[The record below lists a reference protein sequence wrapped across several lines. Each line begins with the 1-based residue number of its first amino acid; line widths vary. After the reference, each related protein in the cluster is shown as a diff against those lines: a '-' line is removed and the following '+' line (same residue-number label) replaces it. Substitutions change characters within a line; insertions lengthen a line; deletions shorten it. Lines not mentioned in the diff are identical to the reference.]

1 MSYNAMS
8 YNMQV
13 GGACAPV
20 VLDSRTFT
28 SRYTSLR
35 TSGEAVFLIAGATI
49 MQAATPIQRADFGKT
64 RDGVAVSVY
73 TLNNKNG
80 LTARITNYGGI
91 VVSLMVPDRNG
102 KMADVVLGFDL
113 LEGYLRNPGP
123 FFGALIGRYGNR
135 IGHARFT
142 LDGRVYQVDRNDGEN
157 SLHGGV
163 RGFDKRVWAPKELTD
178 GGLELRYLSRDGEE
192 GYPGNLRATAT
203 YHLTDANELRID
215 YGASTDKDTVI
226 NLTNHSYFNLKG
238 AGTGDILDHRLM
250 LKADRFTPVDAGLI
264 PTGELRAVAGSPFDF
279 RTSTSIGARIEA
291 NNEQLR
297 VGKGYDHNW
306 ALNRGSDGLTLAARI
321 EEPSTGRILEVFT
334 TQPGVQFYTGN
345 FLDGT
350 IKGKGG
356 KVYGRRSAFCL
367 ETQHF
372 PDSPNKP
379 AFPTTEL
386 KPGQRFQSTTVFR
399 FSTEA
404 GPK

>member
-1 MSYNAMS
+1 M
-8 YNMQV
+8 
-13 GGACAPV
+13 
-20 VLDSRTFT
+20 
-28 SRYTSLR
+28 R
-35 TSGEAVFLIAGATI
+35 TSWEAVFLIAGATI

-113 LEGYLRNPGP
+113 LDGYLQNPGP

-142 LDGRVYQVDRNDGEN
+142 LDGRVYQVDRNDAEN
-157 SLHGGV
+157 SLHGGA
-163 RGFDKRVWAPKELTD
+163 RGFDKRVWTPKELTD

-192 GYPGNLRATAT
+192 GYPGNLRAAAT

-238 AGTGDILDHRLM
+238 AGAADILDHRLM
-250 LKADRFTPVDAGLI
+250 LNADRFTPVDAGLI

-306 ALNRGSDGLTLAARI
+306 VLNRASDGLTLAARI

>member
-1 MSYNAMS
+1 MSYNKR
-8 YNMQV
+8 V

-20 VLDSRTFT
+20 VPDSRTFT

-35 TSGEAVFLIAGATI
+35 TSWEAVFLIAGATI

-64 RDGVAVSVY
+64 QDGVAVSVY
-73 TLNNKNG
+73 TLTNKNG
-80 LTARITNYGGI
+80 VTARITNYGGI

-102 KMADVVLGFDL
+102 KMADVVLGFDSL
-113 LEGYLRNPGP
+113 DGYLQNPGP

-142 LDGRVYQVDRNDGEN
+142 LDGHVYQVDRNDAEN
-157 SLHGGV
+157 SLHGGA
-163 RGFDKRVWAPKELTD
+163 RGFDKRVWSPKELTD

-192 GYPGNLRATAT
+192 GYPGNLRATAA

-215 YGASTDKDTVI
+215 YGANTDKDTVI

-250 LKADRFTPVDAGLI
+250 LNADRFTPVDAGLI
-264 PTGELRAVAGSPFDF
+264 PTGELRAVAESPFDF

-291 NNEQLR
+291 NNEQLS

-306 ALNRGSDGLTLAARI
+306 VLNRGSDGLTLAARI

-345 FLDGT
+345 FLAGT

-356 KVYGRRSAFCL
+356 KVYGRRSGFCL

-379 AFPTTEL
+379 GFPTTEL

>member
-1 MSYNAMS
+1 
-8 YNMQV
+8 
-13 GGACAPV
+13 
-20 VLDSRTFT
+20 
-28 SRYTSLR
+28 
-35 TSGEAVFLIAGATI
+35 
-49 MQAATPIQRADFGKT
+49 MQAATSIQRADFGKT

-73 TLNNKNG
+73 TLTNKSG

-91 VVSLMVPDRNG
+91 VVSLMAPDRNG
-102 KMADVVLGFDL
+102 KMADVVLGFDSL
-113 LEGYLRNPGP
+113 DGYLQNPGP

-142 LDGRVYQVDRNDGEN
+142 LDGHVYQVDRNDGEN
-157 SLHGGV
+157 SLHGGA
-163 RGFDKRVWAPKELTD
+163 RGFDKRVWTPRELTD
-178 GGLELRYLSRDGEE
+178 GGLELTYLSADGED
-192 GYPGNLRATAT
+192 GYPGNLRATVA

-215 YGASTDKDTVI
+215 YAASTDKDTVV

-250 LKADRFTPVDAGLI
+250 LNADRFTPVDAGLI

-279 RTSTSIGARIEA
+279 RSAASIGARIEA
-291 NNEQLR
+291 NDEQLKI
-297 VGKGYDHNW
+297 GKGYDHNW
-306 ALNRGSDGLTLAARI
+306 VLNRGSDGLVMAARV
-321 EEPSTGRILEVFT
+321 EEPSTGRILEVRT

-356 KVYGRRSAFCL
+356 KVYGRRSGFCL

-372 PDSPNKP
+372 PDSPNRP

-386 KPGQRFQSTTVFR
+386 KPGQKYQNTTVFR
-399 FSTEA
+399 FA
-404 GPK
+404 IAPGR